1 MKQRGFTILEL
12 TLVLITFGLL
22 ISTIVTLLNAS
33 TNPTSTTGQSVAET
47 TLSNADRAVVGYALA
62 NYIFPEPVADAPIN
76 INGLIPGQLA
86 ADALGLATSPKTWY
100 WIDARLLDPSPYQVD
115 PDNLTQGALPSRG
128 AASLVDLCSALK
140 TVQASPSGM
149 LAGVPVAAILA
160 TNSANGSTTVPSTLP
175 LPGSSAALQLEA
187 QGFSI
192 SALGPAELIGR
203 LHCPRT
209 LGAVTSNMRAVAIAN
224 DLLTWA
230 SDLVNFRNL
239 ELASDQQTDFSN
251 KLRLALA
258 IATLTALSA
267 DTLSYSAQIALAAI
281 DARSPLDAVTVANLL
296 VGLQSLVGT
305 IGYVSAQV
313 NLIKNDLEKA
323 PSNVANDQIAL
334 GWANQL
340 YNNAQS
346 ALTNAQSAYSWSLMG
361 L

>member
-1 MKQRGFTILEL
+1 
-12 TLVLITFGLL
+12 
-22 ISTIVTLLNAS
+22 
-33 TNPTSTTGQSVAET
+33 
-47 TLSNADRAVVGYALA
+47 
-62 NYIFPEPVADAPIN
+62 
-76 INGLIPGQLA
+76 
-86 ADALGLATSPKTWY
+86 
-100 WIDARLLDPSPYQVD
+100 
-115 PDNLTQGALPSRG
+115 
-128 AASLVDLCSALK
+128 
-140 TVQASPSGM
+140 
-149 LAGVPVAAILA
+149 
-160 TNSANGSTTVPSTLP
+160 
-175 LPGSSAALQLEA
+175 
-187 QGFSI
+187 
-192 SALGPAELIGR
+192 
-203 LHCPRT
+203 
-209 LGAVTSNMRAVAIAN
+209 MRAVAIAN